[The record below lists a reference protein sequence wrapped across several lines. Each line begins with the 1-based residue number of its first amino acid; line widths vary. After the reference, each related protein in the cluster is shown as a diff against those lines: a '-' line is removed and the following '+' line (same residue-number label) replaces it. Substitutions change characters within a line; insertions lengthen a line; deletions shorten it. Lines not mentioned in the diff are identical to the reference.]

1 MIKFDISE
9 VTKIAHLTINS
20 KSNVY
25 ITDRL
30 PAYGQAYIKAP
41 KVVCY
46 ILLIKLLNA
55 LAITDFDVKNNK
67 YIFLPEDADRVHE
80 LLELYSSQFSCYSQY
95 LVILDEDCF
104 GEPRDRFEFDLSLK
118 KQLLDDYSRQGK
130 NLDLL
135 QVASGIAVD
144 ALSIRKFGGHVE
156 VINRLG
162 ANYSI

>member
-1 MIKFDISE
+1 MIKFDISGA
-9 VTKIAHLTINS
+9 TKIAYLAMDSN
-20 KSNVY
+20 SNVY
-25 ITDRL
+25 ITDKR
-30 PAYGQAYIKAP
+30 PNYASAYIKAP
-41 KVVCY
+41 EVVCN
-46 ILLIKLLNA
+46 ILLVKLLNV

-67 YIFLPEDADRVHE
+67 YTFLTEDADSVHE
-80 LLELYSSQFSCYSQY
+80 LLELYSSQFGCYSQY

-130 NLDLL
+130 SLDLL

-162 ANYSI
+162 ANYAV

>member
-9 VTKIAHLTINS
+9 VTKIAYLTINS
-20 KSNVY
+20 KSNLY
-25 ITDRL
+25 ITDRI

-46 ILLIKLLNA
+46 ILLIKLLNT
-55 LAITDFDVKNNK
+55 LAITDFDVKNDK
-67 YIFLPEDADRVHE
+67 YIFLPEDAENVHE
-80 LLELYSSQFSCYSQY
+80 LLELYASQFSCYSQY
-95 LVILDEDCF
+95 LVVLDEDNH
-104 GEPRDRFEFDLSLK
+104 GEPRDRFEFNLSLK
-118 KQLLDDYSRQGK
+118 KQLLENYSRQGK

-144 ALSIRKFGGHVE
+144 ALSIRKFGGHAE

-162 ANYSI
+162 VSYLV